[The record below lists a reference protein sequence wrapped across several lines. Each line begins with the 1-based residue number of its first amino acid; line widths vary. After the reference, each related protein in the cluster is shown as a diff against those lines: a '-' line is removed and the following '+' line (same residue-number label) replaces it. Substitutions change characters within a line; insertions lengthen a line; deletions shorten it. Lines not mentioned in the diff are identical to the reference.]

1 MTEHTLPQQQP
12 RTGFVRVLDWLSYPR
27 GILLTFAGALWTF
40 IMSIVIVFVAG
51 VIRHR
56 RVVDFFINFGWSHP
70 LLLMSGVKVERRG
83 AENVSTTGKGCL
95 LLFNHSSHFDI
106 PVLYAYFPRSFRF
119 GAKIELFKIP
129 IFGWAMKLCGVL
141 PIDRRNRNKV
151 MKIYQEAI
159 TRVDNGECFALAPEG
174 TRQPEPK
181 LGSFKR
187 GPFEFAIN
195 AGMDIV
201 PVVLAGTYSVLP
213 RSAVWV
219 NQGRWTRQVI
229 MQILPRIPA
238 AEYTLEQVD
247 QLLQRVREQMEPV
260 HGRLNVELGTQGVL

>member
-1 MTEHTLPQQQP
+1 M
-12 RTGFVRVLDWLSYPR
+12 LDLLSYPR
-27 GILLTFAGALWTF
+27 GILVTFVGALWTAV
-40 IMSIVIVFVAG
+40 MSFVIVFVAG

-56 RVVDFFINFGWSHP
+56 RVVDFFIDYIWSHP

-83 AENVSTTGKGCL
+83 AENVAGTPKGCL

-129 IFGWAMKLCGVL
+129 VFGWAMKLCGVL

-151 MKIYQEAI
+151 MKIYQDAI
-159 TRVDNGECFALAPEG
+159 ARIDRGECFALAPEG
-174 TRQPEPK
+174 TRQPAPK

-201 PVVLAGTYSVLP
+201 PVVLAGTYAVLP

-219 NQGRWTRQVI
+219 NQGRWTRKVI
-229 MQILPRIPA
+229 MQILPRVSA
-238 AEYTLEQVD
+238 ADYALEQVD
-247 QLLQRVREQMEPV
+247 DLLNRVHEQMAV
-260 HGRLNVELGTQGVL
+260 AHDRLYAELGQQGVAPP